1 MMTNNAP
8 TRNVLSPLP
17 VAALL
22 LLITSI
28 KLMLA
33 WRLELYSDEI
43 FYWQASQ
50 FPALAYSDLPFMAAL
65 LAGLGSELL
74 GNTPLA
80 VRSLFLLMGSSLP
93 LLIYWLALPLTGQ
106 RDALTSALLTLCLPM
121 AAFLGLLAVP
131 DVPMIFWGML
141 FLGMLERATRTGHSG
156 YWLAA
161 GVMAAMGLSSHYRFV
176 LYPLAAVVYLLIA
189 TDHRHYWK
197 SPGLWLGGLIGLC
210 GFIPALS
217 FNLMHDL
224 SGLDY
229 HLVDRHPW
237 QFQAEGLM
245 HPLIQA
251 VIVTPLMYAALWY
264 TLWRTFL
271 QGREG
276 DNRATL
282 FMLFALFNLGVYLLL
297 SPWSDT
303 TRTTLHWPLSGYLPL
318 LVFLPQTLR
327 HIANQWSAKAAI
339 STPLL
344 GLLGTF
350 LVLAGIG
357 SQGFNQQLQTLVG
370 NDVLSNKMAG
380 WQPLAEKIEQ
390 LDQQHALPAERLY
403 VTDNYYTAAQLSF
416 KFPDLQV
423 YTIDED
429 KTIRDGRATQYALW
443 QRHTPALMQHDIDNI
458 VFITEDSTLDIDE
471 KTTVMQLAC
480 SLFQPLNFIDQLT
493 LFNGDKRFSIY
504 YGQKGYQT
512 SLGSPC
518 PLPALTWLDQPAEDV
533 TLSGTVTISGWSIV
547 PGFGAREIK
556 VLLNRQ
562 SIATA
567 SRQIHREDVVQ
578 LMNGDSDPDAPVLG
592 FEVLVDTTQFPNG
605 RYELAIETVSG
616 TGQLRL
622 SGQRR
627 ISIRN

>member
-1 MMTNNAP
+1 MTNNAP
-8 TRNVLSPLP
+8 TRNVLSPLA

-22 LLITSI
+22 LLITAI
-28 KLMLA
+28 KVALA

-106 RDALTSALLTLCLPM
+106 RDALASALLTLCLPM

-141 FLGMLERATRTGHSG
+141 FLGLFERATRTGRTD

-161 GVMAAMGLSSHYRFV
+161 GLMAALGLSSHYRFV
-176 LYPLAAVVYLLIA
+176 LYPLAAVVYLLITA
-189 TDHRHYWK
+189 EHRHYWRQ
-197 SPGLWLGGLIGLC
+197 PRVWLGGLIGLC

-217 FNLMHDL
+217 FNLMNDL

-237 QFQAEGLM
+237 QFQTEGLM
-245 HPLIQA
+245 HPFIQA

-276 DNRATL
+276 NNRAML
-282 FMLFALFNLGVYLLL
+282 LMLFALFNLGVYLVL

-327 HIANQWSAKAAI
+327 QLADQWSARVAI

-344 GLLGTF
+344 GLLGSF

-357 SQGFNQQLQTLVG
+357 SQGFNQQLQNLVG

-380 WQPLAEKIEQ
+380 WQPLTDKISQ
-390 LDQQHALPAERLY
+390 LDEQHALPPARLH
-403 VTDNYYTAAQLSF
+403 VTDNYYTAAQLNF
-416 KFPDLQV
+416 KFPDQQI

-443 QRHTPALMQHDIDNI
+443 QRDTPALMQHDINNI
-458 VFITEDSTLDIDE
+458 IFITEDSTLDVDE
-471 KTTVMQLAC
+471 KTALMQRAC
-480 SLFQPLNFIDQLT
+480 GLFQPLNFIDQLS

-504 YGQKGYQT
+504 YGRKNADDTQAT
-512 SLGSPC
+512 PC
-518 PLPALTWLDQPAEDV
+518 PLPAMTWLDQPAENQ
-533 TLSGTVTISGWSIV
+533 TLSGTANISGWSVV
-547 PGFGAREIK
+547 PGFGARELRI
-556 VLLNRQ
+556 LLDRQ
-562 SIATA
+562 PVATV
-567 SRQIHREDVVQ
+567 SRQIRREDVVQ
-578 LMNGDSDPDAPVLG
+578 LMNGDSDPDAPMLG
-592 FEVLVDTTQFPNG
+592 FEALIDTTQFPDG
-605 RYELAIETVSG
+605 RYELAIETVSD

-627 ISIRN
+627 IRIQN